1 MMLREQK
8 ARQND
13 NLRIELDEI
22 LREQEELN
30 EMNRSA
36 NDTEEQVMSNAQ
48 GSTQK
53 VKFKQEKKLQQKREF
68 IEKIEQTIQKFTFL
82 KIELE
87 NPIMIDYAVMITKR
101 IQDSDKV

>member
-53 VKFKQEKKLQQKREF
+53 VKFK
-68 IEKIEQTIQKFTFL
+68 
-82 KIELE
+82 
-87 NPIMIDYAVMITKR
+87 
-101 IQDSDKV
+101 